1 MNADESPVLEDLV
14 NWRGE
19 LDDLVR
25 NARRAGQS
33 AHAVVDRAVVDRAVV
48 DRAALEAALA
58 KATDGL
64 VASAELTT
72 WAQVVHLHD
81 GLDLEDGHEDFVA
94 QFLFE
99 ASTPELFEPITPE
112 FCQRWLD
119 KIRASL
125 AISKGVE
132 RGTERD
138 QRH

>member
-1 MNADESPVLEDLV
+1 MNADESPALEDLV

-33 AHAVVDRAVVDRAVV
+33 AHAVVDRAVVDRA
-48 DRAALEAALA
+48 ALEASLA

-112 FCQRWLD
+112 WTVCD
-119 KIRASL
+119 VMSL
-125 AISKGVE
+125 LSSPE
-132 RGTERD
+132 RVVPMRP
-138 QRH
+138 R